1 MGPTYIYG
9 PMNYNPVEEYF
20 FARHHHGRPVC
31 VPEHGQHV
39 TGLGHVEDLATAMAN
54 VIGKDVAK
62 GKIYNVQDAQSVT
75 FEGLAKL
82 TAEAMGKDYKFPEG
96 KKAFP
101 MRPGHFFCGIDNACR
116 DLDWTPKYNLA
127 DGLKDSYE
135 FDYKLRANKD
145 ADFTC
150 DDMIL
155 NDDRI
160 SAKLY
165 DGNAEDKL

>member
-1 MGPTYIYG
+1 
-9 PMNYNPVEEYF
+9 
-20 FARHHHGRPVC
+20 
-31 VPEHGQHV
+31 
-39 TGLGHVEDLATAMAN
+39 MAN
-54 VIGKDVAK
+54 VIGKDIAK
-62 GKIYNVQDAQSVT
+62 KKIYNVQDAQSVT

-82 TAEAMGKDYKFPEG
+82 TAEAMGKDYKGPSPLSDFSVKKFNPKDFKFPEG

-116 DLDWTPKYNLA
+116 DLDWSPKYDLA
-127 DGLKDSYE
+127 EGLKDSYE
-135 FDYKLRANKD
+135 HDYKLRANKD

-150 DDMIL
+150 DDIIL

-165 DGNAEDKL
+165 DGNAVDKV